1 MLMAFQ
7 LKLKRNNMKKS
18 SSVKGKSILSTD
30 KKMVGVYNKTVE
42 GSPKKK
48 QPRVEVVQEF
58 MNPKA
63 KAKKKK

>member
-1 MLMAFQ
+1 
-7 LKLKRNNMKKS
+7 MKKAAPK
-18 SSVKGKSILSTD
+18 KGKSILSTD
-30 KKMVGVYNKTVE
+30 KKMVGIYNKTVE

-63 KAKKKK
+63 KAKKKKQ

>member
-1 MLMAFQ
+1 
-7 LKLKRNNMKKS
+7 MKKAAAK
-18 SSVKGKSILSTD
+18 KGKSILSTD

-58 MNPKA
+58 MPKG
-63 KAKKKK
+63 KCNCKKKK

>member
-1 MLMAFQ
+1 
-7 LKLKRNNMKKS
+7 MKKAAAK
-18 SSVKGKSILSTD
+18 KGKSILSTD

-42 GSPKKK
+42 GSPKKNF
-48 QPRVEVVQEF
+48 PRVEVVQEF

>member
-1 MLMAFQ
+1 
-7 LKLKRNNMKKS
+7 MKKAATK
-18 SSVKGKSILSTD
+18 KGKSILSTD
-30 KKMVGVYNKTVE
+30 KKMVGIYNKTAE
-42 GSPKKK
+42 GNSLKKK